1 MSSIQK
7 LEIEI
12 TELFK
17 QKKYSKVIF
26 EITSATE
33 EKERSA
39 FLCNI
44 LGLSRIANNEKNKEA
59 LILAIK
65 DFKFGYLK
73 EKNTIHAIDGLAN
86 LITASVFLIDVE
98 KNFDFDFSEIFNFY
112 K

>member
-26 EITSATE
+26 EITSEIAE
-33 EKERSA
+33 EERSA
-39 FLCNI
+39 FLCNL
-44 LGLSRIANNEKNKEA
+44 LGLSKIANHNKNKETLA
-59 LILAIK
+59 LK

-73 EKNTIHAIDGLAN
+73 KKKRFTL
-86 LITASVFLIDVE
+86 
-98 KNFDFDFSEIFNFY
+98 
-112 K
+112 